1 MRAHRHMLI
10 TAALAWWLVPMLAG
24 CAAWPAAA
32 DPTGPPMGTVG
43 RDGPE
48 RTDTADSAGGT
59 AIAPAQGVAVTSG
72 GSDVTEIERER
83 LPAPGL
89 DWAADM
95 PAPAPVVAATAVP
108 TARPTLAATTGDDF
122 LYVPPS
128 AMVKQPVTVLVALH
142 GVGAE
147 GRGFCKNLLAEA
159 DRNGWVVLA
168 PTYRYGNW
176 HDPAAVA
183 RDDLTILPR
192 LKAAIDAVP
201 ERTGLRVR
209 DRALLYG
216 FSRGG
221 QVAHR
226 FALAFPRAV
235 LGVATLSAGTY
246 TLPVSEWG
254 ANGAH
259 RPLPLPFGTA
269 DLGTRLGITPDTAA
283 LGRVSFWVGVGGQ
296 DNRDA
301 DVPPAWTAYIGPNR
315 VERARSFKAALDR
328 LGIPAALTIFP
339 GVDHSETPA
348 MRAAASAYL
357 RGLVTAD
364 AGPRAIV
371 AS

>member
-10 TAALAWWLVPMLAG
+10 IVALAWWPVLILAG

-32 DPTGPPMGTVG
+32 DPTGQPPVAVG
-43 RDGPE
+43 NDEPE
-48 RTDTADSAGGT
+48 RSGTAISAGGT
-59 AIAPAQGVAVTSG
+59 AIAPAQGVAAPSG
-72 GSDVTEIERER
+72 GSDVTEIERKQ

-95 PAPAPVVAATAVP
+95 PAPTVVPTAVP
-108 TARPTLAATTGDDF
+108 TVRPASTATPSDDF
-122 LYVPPS
+122 LYVPPT

-254 ANGAH
+254 TNGA
-259 RPLPLPFGTA
+259 RQPLPLPFGTA
-269 DLGTRLGITPDTAA
+269 DLGARLGITPDTAA

-301 DVPPAWTAYIGPNR
+301 DVPPAWTTYIGPNR

-357 RGLVTAD
+357 RGLVAAD